1 MKLSKILQL
10 SIVLAA
16 MSCSLLATMAAADME
31 IEIETEDEIDDDTD
45 HEATRG
51 KTF

>member
-10 SIVLAA
+10 SLVIAA
-16 MSCSLLATMAAADME
+16 MSCSLLAKMAAADME
-31 IEIETEDEIDDDTD
+31 IEVETEDEVDDDVD
-45 HEATRG
+45 HATQG